1 MTHRLLLACLLSTL
15 LLSFYAQAHEIRPAY
30 LQINEL
36 TANRYELLWKVPTNN
51 GMVQDI
57 RPAFSEAFTLSLQ
70 PGHTI
75 VEGFVIFRYGLSGK
89 RALPGSTLTIEN
101 LDRTAIDAL
110 VNIEL
115 LDGTHHSFLLQ
126 PRSSSV
132 QIPEAPST
140 WQVVKIY
147 TVLGVEHILAGI
159 DHLAFVAALMLIVR
173 GWPMLLK
180 TITAFTVAHSITL
193 ALSTFGYIS
202 LPPPP
207 VEALIALSILM
218 VAVEAIRLS
227 NGYHSLATRVPWIV
241 AFAFG
246 LLHGFGFAG
255 ALMDIGLPQGEIPL
269 ALLFFNVGVELGQ
282 ILFIAVLFFHV
293 SLLSKLGPLPKKA
306 PVAAAYLIGTFATF
320 WMLERLETMF
330 F

>member
-1 MTHRLLLACLLSTL
+1 MTLRIIFACLVSTL
-15 LLSFYAQAHEIRPAY
+15 LLSSLAQAHEIRPAY
-30 LQINEL
+30 LQIDEL
-36 TANRYELLWKVPTNN
+36 APNRYELIWKVPTNN

-57 RPAFSEAFTLSLQ
+57 RPALSDAFTLTLQ
-70 PGHTI
+70 YGQTI
-75 VEGFVIFRYGLSGK
+75 VEGFVIFRYSLSGEK
-89 RALPGSTLTIEN
+89 GLPGSSLTIEN

-115 LDGTHHSFLLQ
+115 IDGTRHSFLLQ
-126 PRSSSV
+126 PRSNSV
-132 QIPEAPST
+132 LIPETPST
-140 WQVVKIY
+140 WQVVKTY

-173 GWPMLLK
+173 GWAMLLK

-193 ALSTFGYIS
+193 ALSTFGYVS

-207 VEALIALSILM
+207 VETLIALSILM
-218 VAVEAIRLS
+218 VAVEAIRMR
-227 NGYHSLATRVPWIV
+227 NGQHSLATRWPWIV

-282 ILFIAVLFFHV
+282 ILFIAVLFIHV
-293 SLLSKLGPLPKKA
+293 ALLRKLGPLPVKA

-320 WMLERLETMF
+320 WMLERLDMMF